1 MTDEA
6 VKLRRFRD
14 AVTADAREQAEEML
28 SKAKAESEEIR
39 QKARADAQRERAHLE
54 EQINERAEAILSKD
68 ISQARLA
75 SQRKVLLKR
84 EELADG
90 VFDTVREKIAA
101 FRKSGEYKDWLI
113 DTVSACVRKYPSA
126 NSEVHA
132 SPEDAPLIFAEP
144 DETIRLG
151 GVCVYFKEMGIV
163 LDCTLDTRLEHE
175 RKSFSKLGELL

>member
-39 QKARADAQRERAHLE
+39 QKAREDAQRERAHLE

-175 RKSFSKLGELL
+175 RKSFSKLGELI